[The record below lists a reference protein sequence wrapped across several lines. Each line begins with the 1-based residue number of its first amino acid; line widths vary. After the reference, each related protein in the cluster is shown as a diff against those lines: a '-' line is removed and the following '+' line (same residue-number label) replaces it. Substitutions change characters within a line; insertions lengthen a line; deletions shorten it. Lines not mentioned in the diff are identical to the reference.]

1 MKLSEVFLKLMKV
14 IYFSFVFLG
23 FLYKPITFRTL
34 RDVLHHQENK
44 LNERISV
51 LCKLMYCRLNES
63 PTGIGRLQNSFELFL
78 TDDSAQRSV
87 TDLGE
92 LTTGESL
99 SYVKVVG
106 KSQHVFPQ
114 ELREALISNGTVLS
128 LQDLLFRT
136 QGYCLSERRMLFG

>member
-1 MKLSEVFLKLMKV
+1 M
-14 IYFSFVFLG
+14 FLG

-78 TDDSAQRSV
+78 TDHSAQSA

-92 LTTGESL
+92 TTGESL

-114 ELREALISNGTVLS
+114 ELREAHISNLTVLS
-128 LQDLLFRT
+128 LQDLLFRP
-136 QGYCLSERRMLFG
+136 QGYSLSERRMLFG